1 MDEVLSEIMTRLHQG
16 SQAFVVNVRSVWE
29 LRDKTP
35 QLRKGI
41 FTVDFNLDTDL
52 VFWKL
57 ILNLTSI

>member
-1 MDEVLSEIMTRLHQG
+1 MDEVLSEIMTRLHQV

-52 VFWKL
+52 VFWK
-57 ILNLTSI
+57 